1 MINNP
6 AIQTPGVIAWDGTT
20 ARFHDVRKFN
30 DFAFS
35 FEVLTTLAADAVF
48 VVQFAPE
55 SVGDPCVPG
64 TPYDAPANAV
74 CADGLAPGAL
84 AEVTIPSGT
93 LAGTLCSG
101 TVPCRPERFVGLR
114 HVSGG
119 ANVRAVLVRQGPK
132 RGA

>member
-6 AIQTPGVIAWDGTT
+6 AIQTPGVIAWDG
-20 ARFHDVRKFN
+20 ANAKFHDVRAFI

-35 FEVLTTLAADAVF
+35 FEVVGALAADAKF

-55 SVGDPCVPG
+55 SAGDPCVPG
-64 TPYDAPANAV
+64 VPYDAPANAV

-84 AEVTIPSGT
+84 AEVVIK
-93 LAGTLCSG
+93 AGTTIGSLCSG
-101 TVPCRPERFVGLR
+101 TVPCRPEKFVGLR

-132 RGA
+132 YS